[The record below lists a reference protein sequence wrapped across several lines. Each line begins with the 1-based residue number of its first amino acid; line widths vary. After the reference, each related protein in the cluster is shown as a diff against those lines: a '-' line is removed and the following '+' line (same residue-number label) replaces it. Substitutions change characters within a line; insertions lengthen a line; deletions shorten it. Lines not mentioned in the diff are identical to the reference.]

1 MGETE
6 NLQTEETEQAEIT
19 QEVQAEEKREGRGEQ
34 ARAVLRNHFTA
45 GRIAYIALFTALA
58 YVVTFFEFPIFAP
71 VPFLKL
77 DFANVFFLLEGF
89 MFGPV
94 EVTVSILIKELLSLA
109 DSSTLGVGE
118 LANFIMSFAYV
129 IVPSVGYRFL
139 KGKGW
144 VCGLLGIA
152 CVLQIAVSF
161 LVNRYINFPFFGE
174 AFHAF
179 GSMSG
184 IEFFDTVWYY
194 VLAFNAIKSVS
205 ISIVVFLLYKPL
217 SRFIQ
222 ITSARLNK
230 KISTARRRRKEAR
243 AKQRAEKEDK

>member
-1 MGETE
+1 MEET
-6 NLQTEETEQAEIT
+6 QETEQAEISG
-19 QEVQAEEKREGRGEQ
+19 EVQAEEKSEGRGER

-45 GRIAYIALFTALA
+45 ARIAYIALFTALA
-58 YVVTFFEFPIFAP
+58 YVVTFFEFPIFP
-71 VPFLKL
+71 TVSFLKL
-77 DFANVFFLLEGF
+77 DFANVFFLFEGF

-94 EVTVSILIKELLSLA
+94 EVTISILIKELLSLA

-144 VCGLLGIA
+144 VCALLGIA
-152 CVLQIAVSF
+152 CVLQIGVSF

-174 AFHAF
+174 VFHAF

-205 ISIVVFLLYKPL
+205 ISIVIFLLYKPL

-230 KISTARRRRKEAR
+230 RISTARRRRKEAR
-243 AKQRAEKEDK
+243 EKQRAEKEDKSE